1 MRSGKR
7 QTLGQPAP
15 FTAEQVAALTAG
27 KANLSAVAKLLKAH
41 SQHRLSTRPQKEK
54 KRAPIPM
61 TQSQLRELA
70 SGSEMPSSVTAAL
83 EKSSPPSEKPRKRRA
98 MPRQSGKPDLP
109 LGKKERSTYS
119 S

>member
-1 MRSGKR
+1 MRRGKR

-15 FTAEQVAALTAG
+15 FSAEQVAALTAG

-41 SQHRLSTRPQKEK
+41 RQSRLSTRPQKK
-54 KRAPIPM
+54 KRAPIPL

-70 SGSEMPSSVTAAL
+70 SGSEMPFSVTAAL

-109 LGKKERSTYS
+109 LDKKERSTYS